1 MTQEEY
7 NKIVNDIA
15 RTGGH
20 KIDQPKVG
28 LVKNL
33 KCKHCNRVFRLIENS
48 DGTIQYL
55 INGSKWDNPPKA
67 SYCSRLKIME

>member
-7 NKIVNDIA
+7 NKIINDIA

-20 KIDQPKVG
+20 RIDLPTVG

-33 KCKHCNRVFRLIENS
+33 QCKYCKRKFRLIERN
-48 DGTIQYL
+48 GTIQYL
-55 INGSKWDNPPKA
+55 INGTIYDNVPKA
-67 SYCSRLKIME
+67 YVCDRLKIME